1 MLIDQ
6 IYPIMDLIL
15 NGNSSQFIS
24 PWWKPASRELEPFTI
39 YNTSIAMDRPLN
51 EDDNTAMFIDL
62 SKQLIEKGDLEHAE
76 RLLRG
81 GLLRAE
87 KKKEEAESAVRGLK
101 AELIKLYK
109 MQGREDKLSNLDTP
123 DSKEQ

>member
-1 MLIDQ
+1 
-6 IYPIMDLIL
+6 
-15 NGNSSQFIS
+15 
-24 PWWKPASRELEPFTI
+24 
-39 YNTSIAMDRPLN
+39 MDRPLN

-101 AELIKLYK
+101 AELTKLYK
-109 MQGREDKLSNLDTP
+109 LQGREDKLSNLNTP
-123 DSKEQ
+123 DSREQ

>member
-1 MLIDQ
+1 MLIEQ
-6 IYPIMDLIL
+6 IYPIMFLLLDRY
-15 NGNSSQFIS
+15 SRQFIS
-24 PWWKPASRELEPFTI
+24 PARKPVSRKPQSFTI
-39 YNTSIAMDRPLN
+39 YNTTIAMDRPLN

-62 SKQLIEKGDLEHAE
+62 SKQLIEKGDLDHAE

-101 AELIKLYK
+101 AELMKLYK
-109 MQGREDKLSNLDTP
+109 MQGREDKLSNLDS
-123 DSKEQ
+123 DHS